1 MRLKIKTEDFNEMK
15 AAIESVLAAK
25 PGAYEAYI
33 DAGLSDMRFNWDV
46 LRASKYDVWAL
57 NQKYD
62 NTLNDDHI
70 NSALKLILGNSG
82 LSSKQAVKTTTS
94 TT

>member
-1 MRLKIKTEDFNEMK
+1 MRLKIKTEDFKEMRS
-15 AAIESVLAAK
+15 AIESVLTTT
-25 PGAYEAYI
+25 PGAYEAYKE
-33 DAGLSDMRFNWDV
+33 AGLSDLRFNRDV

-82 LSSKQAVKTTTS
+82 LSSK
-94 TT
+94 